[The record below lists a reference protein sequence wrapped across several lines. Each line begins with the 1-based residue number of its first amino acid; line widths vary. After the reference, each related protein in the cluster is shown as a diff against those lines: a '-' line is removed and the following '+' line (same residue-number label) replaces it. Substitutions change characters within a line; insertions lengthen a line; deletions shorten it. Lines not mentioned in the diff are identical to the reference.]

1 MMNTGPILLLVAG
14 IVILCIGV
22 CAEVSALSSD
32 SPGKQ
37 FSRDGYTLIIP
48 SSWMVQEEKDSV
60 MIELPDG
67 SGSVNIGIATAQ
79 GNLTE
84 IHNQYLNY
92 ISQTSIKQFE
102 LTQYTLNSESDGTID
117 DKPAQSTVFTL
128 NNAAG
133 VGVKAELFT
142 V

>member
-1 MMNTGPILLLVAG
+1 
-14 IVILCIGV
+14 
-22 CAEVSALSSD
+22 
-32 SPGKQ
+32 
-37 FSRDGYTLIIP
+37 
-48 SSWMVQEEKDSV
+48 MVKEEKDSV

-142 V
+142 VKGTDQVFHILFTEPVERYDAAFSDFEEILRSIVIR